1 MRARSSAAPV
11 EAEAE
16 KNQGPFTATAAQFDN
31 DFIPLPLG
39 WQLAD
44 LSRHYL
50 DLFTGRPQDCVDQ
63 AASDDDEDTRA
74 ALASIRKND
83 CLIKCVIADL
93 RPPAAAT
100 AGTAR

>member
-1 MRARSSAAPV
+1 M
-11 EAEAE
+11 
-16 KNQGPFTATAAQFDN
+16 AAQFDN

-50 DLFTGRPQDCVDQ
+50 DLFTGRPQDCIDQ

-74 ALASIRKND
+74 ALASIRKNG
-83 CLIKCVIADL
+83 CLIKGVIADL
-93 RPPAAAT
+93 HPPAAAT